1 MNSVRAAASSTSSKV
16 GALRLVVPS
25 IALIVLLAA
34 TWVVAGLALQG
45 AGVGVVSA
53 GRTGF
58 ATVGMLLLVTF
69 ARREREPDLPPVRP
83 YTAGQLS
90 ILAITGVAGYTMLST
105 LAIALAGPAIPSL
118 ILALSPVVVLL
129 LESALA
135 KTRVRPLVLLA
146 TVVAIIGAALYIG
159 PGLGGAAGTSI
170 IGGIVAAVGAMVC
183 MSVYGLY
190 FAHVNRGHQGPML
203 PRLLPIFALGSIPL
217 VVWAVVEVVSGGRIE
232 PVTVVVLA
240 ILGLGIYVPA
250 YLLQH
255 RLILT
260 AGASYAALL
269 GLAVPPLVGLVSATI
284 GLTALPVPVQ
294 VCGVALTLVGLAV
307 VLRVKFARPR

>member
-1 MNSVRAAASSTSSKV
+1 MRAVRAAASSTSSKV
-16 GALRLVVPS
+16 GALRLVAPS
-25 IALIVLLAA
+25 LALIVLLAA
-34 TWVVAGLALQG
+34 TWVVAGIALQG

-58 ATVGMLLLVTF
+58 ATVGMLLLVAFT
-69 ARREREPDLPPVRP
+69 RERATDLPSIPP

-90 ILAITGVAGYTMLST
+90 ILALTGVAGYTMLST

-146 TVVAIIGAALYIG
+146 TVVAIIGATLYIA
-159 PGLGGAAGTSI
+159 PGLGGAAGTGI
-170 IGGIVAAVGAMVC
+170 VGGAVAAVGAMAC

-190 FAHVNRGHQGPML
+190 FAHVNRGHQGSML

-217 VVWAVVEVVSGGRIE
+217 VVWAVIEVVSGGRIE

-269 GLAVPPLVGLVSATI
+269 GLAVPPVVGLASAVF
-284 GLTALPVPVQ
+284 GLAAPPVPVQ
-294 VCGVALTLVGLAV
+294 VCGVVLTLVGMLV
-307 VLRVKFARPR
+307 VLRVRFARPH